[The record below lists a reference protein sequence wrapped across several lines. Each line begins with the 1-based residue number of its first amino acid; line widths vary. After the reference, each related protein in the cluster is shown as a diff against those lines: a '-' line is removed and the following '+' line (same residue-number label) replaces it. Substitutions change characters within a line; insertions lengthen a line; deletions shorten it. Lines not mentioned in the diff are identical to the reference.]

1 MHSCSRRRVQVAEQ
15 RPRCDSTLNKLT
27 DTQTFIDTH
36 KLIAAQHLTAT
47 HHLTTQHN
55 SSLRRGATLD
65 RISLPNYSTPPDM
78 QYTLAHQ
85 TYTHSLHDK
94 SMVRQ
99 SIRTIQKVI
108 IIKFDSWSSTLRLVE
123 YYSTHPII
131 CRVVLDR
138 LSFYMSIIVSY
149 ALLV

>member
-1 MHSCSRRRVQVAEQ
+1 MHSYSRRRAQVAEQ
-15 RPRCDSTLNKLT
+15 RPRRDSTLNKLT
-27 DTQTFIDTH
+27 DPQTFIDTH
-36 KLIAAQHLTAT
+36 ILIAAKHLTAT

-55 SSLRRGATLD
+55 SSLRRGTTLD

-99 SIRTIQKVI
+99 SVRTIQKAI

-123 YYSTHPII
+123 YYSTDII
-131 CRVVLDR
+131 IRGVLLHG
-138 LSFYMSIIVSY
+138 LS
-149 ALLV
+149 L